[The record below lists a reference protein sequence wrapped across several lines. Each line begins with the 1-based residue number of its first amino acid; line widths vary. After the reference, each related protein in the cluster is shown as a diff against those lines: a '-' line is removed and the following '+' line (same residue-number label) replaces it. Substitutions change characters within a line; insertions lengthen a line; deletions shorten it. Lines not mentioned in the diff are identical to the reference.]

1 MSVFKAM
8 AKIEKYLTHCPSDQ
22 ARIEAK
28 KDFALAIKE
37 IMEIGY
43 TWGRNH
49 QVPFKYSEL
58 SSNDLISLL
67 KFVQK

>member
-1 MSVFKAM
+1 MSVFEAM
-8 AKIEKYLTHCPSDQ
+8 AKIEKYLTHCPSNKT
-22 ARIEAK
+22 RIEAK

-37 IMEIGY
+37 IIEIGY

-49 QVPFKYSEL
+49 QVPFDYSNL
-58 SSNDLISLL
+58 DLNDLNRLL